1 MTQFQDKGHEDF
13 CQLYYKY
20 WLHRYTKTFFIF
32 CVSFFFTQLCN
43 LFVVVV
49 FNAELAVLLETEMRE

>member
-1 MTQFQDKGHEDF
+1 MRTSASCTTSTGCTGTEKLF
-13 CQLYYKY
+13 L
-20 WLHRYTKTFFIF
+20 FFR
-32 CVSFFFTQLCN
+32 VSFFFTQHCN